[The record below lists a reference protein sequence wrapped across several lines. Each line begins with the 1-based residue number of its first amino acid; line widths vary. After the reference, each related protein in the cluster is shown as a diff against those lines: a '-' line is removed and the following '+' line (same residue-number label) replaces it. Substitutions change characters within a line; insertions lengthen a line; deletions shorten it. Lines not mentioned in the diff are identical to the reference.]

1 MVDNATTR
9 FNYLTFHKYNNCPNH
24 NKIKD
29 VRYFWRGF
37 LDKLQGS

>member
-9 FNYLTFHKYNNCPNH
+9 FNYSTFHKYNNYSNH

-29 VRYFWRGF
+29 VRY
-37 LDKLQGS
+37 